1 MPFSFPRCLRRS
13 TLREVPNQHT
23 TLSLTHRPKQTTCL
37 KQTCVEQRLY
47 LIFQC
52 LSHGKLITKSGRTKG
67 HIYVRAMLEFGHRW
81 HVPQTGHRC
90 SIAVFPKLEARLCCV
105 GSVRYAAFWRPKCKL
120 LPYYDT
126 STQGS
131 PTKGAS
137 FHEVS

>member
-23 TLSLTHRPKQTTCL
+23 TLSLTHRTKQTTCL
-37 KQTCVEQRLY
+37 KQTCVEQRLN

-81 HVPQTGHRC
+81 HVPQIFYRRLSKTRGEAMLCRIRQVCSFLAPQVQISTILRHINTGLTDKR
-90 SIAVFPKLEARLCCV
+90 
-105 GSVRYAAFWRPKCKL
+105 G
-120 LPYYDT
+120 
-126 STQGS
+126 
-131 PTKGAS
+131 
-137 FHEVS
+137 